1 MSLVE
6 KKTFIEDGLISL
18 EIRLQVKL
26 FGFPEFYLPLH

>member
-6 KKTFIEDGLISL
+6 KKTFIKDGLISL

-26 FGFPEFYLPLH
+26 FGVP